1 MRVTQSTIYQN
12 ISQNISKITEQL
24 KNVNEQIGS
33 SKRINKPSDDPLGLT
48 HALNLKGVLSQIN
61 QYGTNINHGQTWLQA
76 TESALQSAQDLIT
89 RAKTLANQMSTET
102 YNATD
107 RANAAEEV
115 QNIIEQLVQLGNT
128 QVNGRY
134 IFSGDKDR
142 TAAFDLNFTIHPA
155 VAGPGNNAAYTG
167 TATSSGT
174 YTGLY
179 SKRYVVE
186 ITATDG
192 AVGTAE
198 YRVSEDGGVTW
209 GTNTFITSLAGPTD
223 VYSDNS
229 REDPPADDQ
238 GVHIDF
244 TNSGTLT
251 QLDRF
256 TIEVSQ
262 YNGDQGDM
270 NIIIG
275 PAAQLKTN
283 VAGDTA
289 FGQAGDTTHNLF
301 DILAGLKNSLQS
313 NVTSGVQTA
322 LEWLGNAQDNNTSN
336 MADIGARLNRIE
348 VNKNMLSDLEANN
361 TNRLSGIEDL
371 DIAKASLELNSK
383 QMIFQAALYSAAKV
397 TGLSLLNYLR

>member
-48 HALNLKGVLSQIN
+48 HALNLKGVLSRIN
-61 QYGTNINHGQTWLQA
+61 QYGTNINHSQTWLQA
-76 TESALQSAQDLIT
+76 TESSLQSVQELIT
-89 RAKTLANQMSTET
+89 RAKILANQMSTET

-142 TAAFDLNFTIHPA
+142 TAAFGLDFTINPA

-186 ITATDG
+186 ITTPG

-209 GTNTFITSLAGPTD
+209 GPNTFTTSLAGPTD

-251 QLDRF
+251 LLDRF

-289 FGQAGDTTHNLF
+289 FGQAGDTDNNLF
-301 DILAGLKNSLQS
+301 DILAGFKNSLQ
-313 NVTSGVQTA
+313 NNDTLGVQAA
-322 LEWLGNAQDNNTSN
+322 LAQLGNAQDNNTSN
-336 MADIGARLNRIE
+336 LADVGSRLNRIE
-348 VNKNMLSDLEANN
+348 VNKNMLSELEANN

>member
-61 QYGTNINHGQTWLQA
+61 QYGTNINHSQTWLQA
-76 TESALQSAQDLIT
+76 TESSLQSVQELIT
-89 RAKTLANQMSTET
+89 RAKILANQMSTET

-142 TAAFDLNFTIHPA
+142 TAAFGLDFTIHPA
-155 VAGPGNNAAYTG
+155 VAGPLNNAAYTG
-167 TATSSGT
+167 TASSSGT

-186 ITATDG
+186 ITTPG

-209 GTNTFITSLAGPTD
+209 GPNTFTTSLAGPTD

-251 QLDRF
+251 LLDRF

-275 PAAQLKTN
+275 PSAQLKTN

-289 FGQAGDTTHNLF
+289 FGQAGDTDNNLF
-301 DILAGLKNSLQS
+301 DILAGFKNSLQ
-313 NVTSGVQTA
+313 NNDTLGVQAA
-322 LEWLGNAQDNNTSN
+322 LAQLGNAQDNNTSN
-336 MADIGARLNRIE
+336 LADVGSRLNRIE
-348 VNKNMLSDLEANN
+348 VNKNMLSELEANN

-397 TGLSLLNYLR
+397 TGLSLLNYLK

>member
-1 MRVTQSTIYQN
+1 
-12 ISQNISKITEQL
+12 
-24 KNVNEQIGS
+24 
-33 SKRINKPSDDPLGLT
+33 
-48 HALNLKGVLSQIN
+48 
-61 QYGTNINHGQTWLQA
+61 
-76 TESALQSAQDLIT
+76 
-89 RAKTLANQMSTET
+89 
-102 YNATD
+102 
-107 RANAAEEV
+107 
-115 QNIIEQLVQLGNT
+115 
-128 QVNGRY
+128 
-134 IFSGDKDR
+134 
-142 TAAFDLNFTIHPA
+142 

-186 ITATDG
+186 ITTSG
-192 AVGTAE
+192 AVGVAQ
-198 YRVSEDGGVTW
+198 YKVSEDGGVTW
-209 GTNTFITSLAGPTD
+209 TLDDAFTTSTNPTAIYDIT
-223 VYSDNS
+223 NS
-229 REDPPADDQ
+229 REAHPDQ
-238 GVHIDF
+238 VGAQIAF

-251 QLDRF
+251 AGDRF

-262 YNGDQGDM
+262 YNGDSGDM

-283 VAGDTA
+283 VAGNTA
-289 FGQAGDTTHNLF
+289 FGQAGDTTNNLF
-301 DILAGLKNSLQS
+301 DILAGLKDSLQR
-313 NVTSGVQTA
+313 NVTSGVQAA

-348 VNKNMLSDLEANN
+348 VNRNMLSDLEAYN

-397 TGLSLLNYLR
+397 TGLSLLNYLK